1 LTWRSLLIRGFRSE
15 FSPEN
20 VARLQLLFRDVNE
33 IEGRFRPAFEE
44 DDLFRHQAELLTDLI
59 LSIQESLG

>member
-1 LTWRSLLIRGFRSE
+1 
-15 FSPEN
+15 
-20 VARLQLLFRDVNE
+20 VNE